1 MTRPSRSLHL
11 RAVGAVLAAALVLAA
26 CASGDDPTQDAAPAG
41 PPVPDRTYETFD
53 GDQTSLPA
61 FAGEPLVVN
70 FWASWC
76 PPCIAEMP
84 EFEQV
89 HLARQDEVRFIG
101 LNTQD
106 NREQAERLRE
116 DTGVTYDLGLDP
128 DGALFA
134 DFEVI
139 GMPSTYFVD
148 AQGAIV
154 HRHAGI
160 LSEQQLHDLIDEH
173 LVDGQVG

>member
-1 MTRPSRSLHL
+1 MCRPRSLL
-11 RAVGAVLAAALVLAA
+11 IGTILALLVAA
-26 CASGDDPTQDAAPAG
+26 CGSGEAGGGAEAG
-41 PPVPDRTYETFD
+41 PPVTDRSFETFD
-53 GDQTSLPA
+53 GEQTSLRA
-61 FAGEPLVVN
+61 FEGEPLVVN

-89 HLARQDEVRFIG
+89 HLDRRDEVRFVG

-106 NREQAERLRE
+106 NLAQAEALVE
-116 DTGVTYDLGLDP
+116 QTGVTYDLGLDP
-128 DGALFA
+128 DGDLFN

-139 GMPSTYFVD
+139 AMPSTYFVN
-148 AQGAIV
+148 AAGAVV

-160 LSEQQLHDLIDEH
+160 LTEQQLQDLIDEH
-173 LVDGQVG
+173 LVDAGA